1 MTTVLCGRFNSA
13 FILFLPL
20 FPSRSRMVTATQ
32 RRSISPM
39 VWYHVAIRIYTIAL
53 FAVLYLWERGRTPA
67 SQFLFT
73 RILAILVVVLHICF
87 LCQYI
92 QVCTSSRIDVHFAS
106 LINHPRST
114 VQFKNRYSKGCCHL
128 RGHIHCA
135 HNVFRNSPSRIFFL
149 TDPFEF
155 EGRLGLL
162 LFSIQRSQ

>member
-1 MTTVLCGRFNSA
+1 VEDLIRL
-13 FILFLPL
+13 LFYFSLYSLHALVWSRLLNGVPFHRWFGIMWL
-20 FPSRSRMVTATQ
+20 FAYM
-32 RRSISPM
+32 
-39 VWYHVAIRIYTIAL
+39 YTIAL

-73 RILAILVVVLHICF
+73 RILAILVVVLHIYF

-155 EGRLGLL
+155 GGRLGLL